1 MWPSLS
7 ALAASLVLGIAATA
21 TMDLWNLFL
30 LRAFGIPSLDYCLL
44 GRWLAHMS
52 SGTFRHVAIGNA
64 ATKPFE
70 CALGRLAHYSIGVGL
85 AIAFVV
91 LTRGAALER
100 PQLIPAL
107 LFGLVTV
114 AFPFFVMQPCLG
126 LGIAA
131 SKTPSPGRARLK
143 SLASHT
149 AFGIG
154 LYVPVQIVLALLE
167 AQS

>member
-1 MWPSLS
+1 MWPSFS
-7 ALAASLVLGIAATA
+7 TLAASFVLGIAATA
-21 TMDLWNLFL
+21 TMDFWNLFL
-30 LRAFGIPSLDYCLL
+30 LRTFRIPSLDYCLL
-44 GRWLAHMS
+44 GRWLAHMP
-52 SGTFRHVAIGNA
+52 SGTFRHAAIGKA
-64 ATKPFE
+64 AAKPLE
-70 CALGRLAHYSIGVGL
+70 CALGRLLHYSIGIGL
-85 AIAFVV
+85 ALVFVV
-91 LTRGAALER
+91 LTGGAALER
-100 PQLIPAL
+100 PRLIPAL

-149 AFGIG
+149 VFGIG
-154 LYVPVQIVLALLE
+154 LYVPVQIVRALLE